1 MAMALPQGRA
11 SSMLEARSQLAS
23 HIKPGLYGAGDHPVV
38 TLSEVRGRSIIQV
51 AGWPDTFETVSTRLA
66 TAAGG
71 AVPSAFGIASVA
83 DTVTAIWVGAERLW
97 FTADDP
103 ALLKRFD
110 GVATDEDAMLLDL
123 SDSRT
128 VLRLKGGAARSVLIK
143 GIAVDLHTDAFP
155 VQAIAHTMVEHV
167 GVLLHRVGPEAFELF
182 VPRSYSANIWYWLTE
197 SAEEFGYEV
206 EG

>member
-1 MAMALPQGRA
+1 MTGVK
-11 SSMLEARSQLAS
+11 SMLEARSQLAS
-23 HIKPGLYGAGDHPVV
+23 HIKPGRYGPGDSPNVI
-38 TLSEVRGRSIIQV
+38 LSEVRGRFIVQV
-51 AGWPDTFETVSTRLA
+51 AGWPDTFETVSKGLA
-66 TAAGG
+66 AAAGG
-71 AVPSAFGIASVA
+71 TVPNAFGIASVA
-83 DTVTAIWVGAERLW
+83 DTVTAVWTGAERLW

-103 ALLKRFD
+103 ALMKRFD

-128 VLRLKGGAARSVLIK
+128 ILRLKGEAARSVLIK

-155 VQAIAHTMVEHV
+155 VQAIAHTMVEHA
-167 GVLLHRVGPEAFELF
+167 GVLLHRVGPEAFELY
-182 VPRSYSANIWYWLTE
+182 VPRSYSANIWHWLTV

>member
-1 MAMALPQGRA
+1 MTTLPQWRA
-11 SSMLEARSQLAS
+11 LFMLEARSQLVD
-23 HIKPGLYGAGDHPVV
+23 HIKPGRYGVGDSPGV
-38 TLSEVRGRSIIQV
+38 TLSEVSGRTIVQV
-51 AGWPDTFETVSTRLA
+51 AGWPDTFDVVSKRFA
-66 TAAGG
+66 SSAAGI
-71 AVPSAFGIASVA
+71 VPNAFGIASVA
-83 DTVTAIWVGAERLW
+83 DTVTAIWAGAERLW

-103 ALLKRFD
+103 ALMKRFD
-110 GVATDEDAMLLDL
+110 GVATDENAMLLDL